1 MSLDHNINPV
11 EIVQALEFIDQV
23 ASNTHN
29 WKLLNSKASQK
40 KYQQV
45 LNMVPENKGITW
57 HIWSRS
63 CKWGSRRCKC
73 DSSKWCMPSDQE
85 LPKVIFSM
93 SVESD
98 THFSETNSSESENSA
113 KITYDDFSDECD
125 ELQQFV

>member
-1 MSLDHNINPV
+1 
-11 EIVQALEFIDQV
+11 
-23 ASNTHN
+23 
-29 WKLLNSKASQK
+29 
-40 KYQQV
+40 
-45 LNMVPENKGITW
+45 
-57 HIWSRS
+57 
-63 CKWGSRRCKC
+63 
-73 DSSKWCMPSDQE
+73 MPSDQE